1 MKLLWRV
8 VTLPVRCHF
17 RLHNRCDRD
26 ISHPGD
32 QNLCTV
38 AVLSSKYS
46 GVVLLGWTRFFLLLL
61 GEKERPARCKSGTYH
76 RYRPIL
82 QCYLAAVLLFLL
94 PERVNKVISVNSIT
108 GFETENR
115 HFLLKS
121 PQFFLSLKD
130 NQFLHGIPDVN
141 QVVLPFCRQCKTDAA
156 RVCSLIVIC
165 PADVVHTWLLLPRI
179 FSRLRDQV
187 WVQCRCIYPA
197 VSRHHNSRQALLGRK
212 KIPKVEEEMNERTN
226 VNKRINEWTKNST
239 S

>member
-1 MKLLWRV
+1 MRKLLFLALKYKFRFGFSLSSYAPVFFSLPWRPFVHAERSDYQALLNHPSSTETQLRMTMKLLWRV

-46 GVVLLGWTRFFLLLL
+46 GDVLLGWTRFFLLLL

-94 PERVNKVISVNSIT
+94 PKRVNKVINVNSIT

-121 PQFFLSLKD
+121 PKFFFVFKGQSILTLDSWREPSCITFLSS
-130 NQFLHGIPDVN
+130 V
-141 QVVLPFCRQCKTDAA
+141 
-156 RVCSLIVIC
+156 
-165 PADVVHTWLLLPRI
+165 
-179 FSRLRDQV
+179 
-187 WVQCRCIYPA
+187 
-197 VSRHHNSRQALLGRK
+197 
-212 KIPKVEEEMNERTN
+212 
-226 VNKRINEWTKNST
+226 
-239 S
+239 

>member
-82 QCYLAAVLLFLL
+82 QCNLAAVLLFLL
-94 PERVNKVISVNSIT
+94 PKRVNKVISVNSIT
-108 GFETENR
+108 GDW
-115 HFLLKS
+115 KS
-121 PQFFLSLKD
+121 SFFLNLTIFVWSLKD
-130 NQFLHGIPDVN
+130 NQFLHWIPDVN

-165 PADVVHTWLLLPRI
+165 PADVVHTWLLFPRI

-197 VSRHHNSRQALLGRK
+197 VSRHHNSHQALLGRK

-239 S
+239 N

>member
-1 MKLLWRV
+1 MRKLLFLALKYKFRFGFSLSSYAPVFFSLPWRPFVHAERSDYQALLNHPSSTETQLRMTMKLLWRV

-94 PERVNKVISVNSIT
+94 PKRVNKVINVNSIT

-121 PQFFLSLKD
+121 PKFFFVFKGQSILTLDSWCEPSCITFLSS
-130 NQFLHGIPDVN
+130 V
-141 QVVLPFCRQCKTDAA
+141 
-156 RVCSLIVIC
+156 
-165 PADVVHTWLLLPRI
+165 
-179 FSRLRDQV
+179 
-187 WVQCRCIYPA
+187 
-197 VSRHHNSRQALLGRK
+197 
-212 KIPKVEEEMNERTN
+212 
-226 VNKRINEWTKNST
+226 
-239 S
+239 

>member
-1 MKLLWRV
+1 MRKLLFLALKYKFRFGFSLSSYAPVFFSLPWRPFVHAERSDYQALLNHPSSTETQLRMTMKLLWRV

-61 GEKERPARCKSGTYH
+61 GEKERPARCKSSTYH

-94 PERVNKVISVNSIT
+94 PKRVNKVINVNSIT

-121 PQFFLSLKD
+121 PKFFFVFKGQSILTLDSWCEPSCITFLSS
-130 NQFLHGIPDVN
+130 V
-141 QVVLPFCRQCKTDAA
+141 
-156 RVCSLIVIC
+156 
-165 PADVVHTWLLLPRI
+165 
-179 FSRLRDQV
+179 
-187 WVQCRCIYPA
+187 
-197 VSRHHNSRQALLGRK
+197 
-212 KIPKVEEEMNERTN
+212 
-226 VNKRINEWTKNST
+226 
-239 S
+239 

>member
-26 ISHPGD
+26 IFHPGD

-61 GEKERPARCKSGTYH
+61 GEKERPARCKSSTYH

-94 PERVNKVISVNSIT
+94 PKRVNKVISVNSIT
-108 GFETENR
+108 GDWKSSF
-115 HFLLKS
+115 FFLKS
-121 PQFFLSLKD
+121 PKFFFVFKD
-130 NQFLHGIPDVN
+130 SQFLHGIPDVN
-141 QVVLPFCRQCKTDAA
+141 QVVLPCCLQCKTDAA
-156 RVCSLIVIC
+156 RACSLIVIC
-165 PADVVHTWLLLPRI
+165 PADVVHTWLLYLELFYDFGIKFGYNVAASSQR
-179 FSRLRDQV
+179 SLATTTLARLF
-187 WVQCRCIYPA
+187 WA
-197 VSRHHNSRQALLGRK
+197 K
-212 KIPKVEEEMNERTN
+212 KENLWRMNESMGKINR
-226 VNKRINEWTKNST
+226 RIKEWTNQRVDK
-239 S
+239 

>member
-1 MKLLWRV
+1 MRKLLFLALKYKFRFGFSLSSYAPVFFSLPWRPFVHAERSDYQALLNHPSSTETQLRMTMKLLWRV

-94 PERVNKVISVNSIT
+94 PKRVNKVINVNSIT

-121 PQFFLSLKD
+121 PKFFFVFKGQSILTLDSWREPSCITFLSS
-130 NQFLHGIPDVN
+130 V
-141 QVVLPFCRQCKTDAA
+141 
-156 RVCSLIVIC
+156 
-165 PADVVHTWLLLPRI
+165 
-179 FSRLRDQV
+179 
-187 WVQCRCIYPA
+187 
-197 VSRHHNSRQALLGRK
+197 
-212 KIPKVEEEMNERTN
+212 
-226 VNKRINEWTKNST
+226 
-239 S
+239 

>member
-1 MKLLWRV
+1 MRKLLFLALEYKFRFGFSLSSYAPVFFSLPWRPFVHAERSDYQALLNHPSSTETQLRMTMKLLWRV

-94 PERVNKVISVNSIT
+94 PKRVNKVINVNSIT

-121 PQFFLSLKD
+121 PKFFFVFKGQSILTRDSWCEPSCITFLSS
-130 NQFLHGIPDVN
+130 V
-141 QVVLPFCRQCKTDAA
+141 
-156 RVCSLIVIC
+156 
-165 PADVVHTWLLLPRI
+165 
-179 FSRLRDQV
+179 
-187 WVQCRCIYPA
+187 
-197 VSRHHNSRQALLGRK
+197 
-212 KIPKVEEEMNERTN
+212 
-226 VNKRINEWTKNST
+226 
-239 S
+239 

>member
-1 MKLLWRV
+1 MTMKLLWCV
-8 VTLPVRCHF
+8 VTLLVRCHF

-46 GVVLLGWTRFFLLLL
+46 GDVLLGWTRFFLLLL

-94 PERVNKVISVNSIT
+94 PKRVNKVINVNSIT

-121 PQFFLSLKD
+121 PQFVFVFKGQSILTWDSWCEPSCITFLSS
-130 NQFLHGIPDVN
+130 V
-141 QVVLPFCRQCKTDAA
+141 
-156 RVCSLIVIC
+156 
-165 PADVVHTWLLLPRI
+165 
-179 FSRLRDQV
+179 
-187 WVQCRCIYPA
+187 
-197 VSRHHNSRQALLGRK
+197 
-212 KIPKVEEEMNERTN
+212 
-226 VNKRINEWTKNST
+226 
-239 S
+239 

>member
-38 AVLSSKYS
+38 VVLSSKYS
-46 GVVLLGWTRFFLLLL
+46 GNLLLGWTRFFLLLL

-82 QCYLAAVLLFLL
+82 QCNLAAVLLFLL
-94 PERVNKVISVNSIT
+94 PKRVNKVISVNSIT
-108 GFETENR
+108 GDWKSSF
-115 HFLLKS
+115 FFKS
-121 PQFFLSLKD
+121 PQFFLFLKD

-156 RVCSLIVIC
+156 RACSLTVIC
-165 PADVVHTWLLLPRI
+165 QADIVHTWLLLRRTS
-179 FSRLRDQV
+179 SRLRDQV
-187 WVQCRCIYPA
+187 WIQCRCI
-197 VSRHHNSRQALLGRK
+197 
-212 KIPKVEEEMNERTN
+212 
-226 VNKRINEWTKNST
+226 
-239 S
+239 

>member
-1 MKLLWRV
+1 MRKLLFLALEYKFRFRFNLPSYAPVIFSLPWRPFVHAERSDYQALLNHPSSTETQLRMTMKLLWRV

-46 GVVLLGWTRFFLLLL
+46 GDVLLGWTRFFLLLL

-94 PERVNKVISVNSIT
+94 PKRVNKVINVNSIT

-121 PQFFLSLKD
+121 PQFVFVFKGQSILTWDSWCEPSCITFLSS
-130 NQFLHGIPDVN
+130 V
-141 QVVLPFCRQCKTDAA
+141 
-156 RVCSLIVIC
+156 
-165 PADVVHTWLLLPRI
+165 
-179 FSRLRDQV
+179 
-187 WVQCRCIYPA
+187 
-197 VSRHHNSRQALLGRK
+197 
-212 KIPKVEEEMNERTN
+212 
-226 VNKRINEWTKNST
+226 
-239 S
+239 